1 MMSHFSGHASK
12 IDLIYLLWKP
22 KLPQPLIQEPI
33 SQNLP
38 SEKKVLQKHS
48 YHNDIDFFL
57 LELKTLTPKQKKS
70 SLVILTKKKSFT
82 HFLEFL
88 VL

>member
-1 MMSHFSGHASK
+1 MISHFLGHTSK

-48 YHNDIDFFL
+48 YHEDIECIFSYWNWKL
-57 LELKTLTPKQKKS
+57 LTPKQKK
-70 SLVILTKKKSFT
+70 V
-82 HFLEFL
+82 H
-88 VL
+88 